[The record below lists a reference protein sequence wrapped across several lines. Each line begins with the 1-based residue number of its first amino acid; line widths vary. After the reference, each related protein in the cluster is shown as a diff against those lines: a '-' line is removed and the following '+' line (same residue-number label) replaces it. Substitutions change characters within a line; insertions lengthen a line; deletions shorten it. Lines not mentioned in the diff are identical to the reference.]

1 MKVIGVTGGV
11 GTGKSTVLS
20 ILENDYNAKIIEADK
35 VAHFL
40 MEPDKEAYTEI
51 VHLFGEDI
59 LYANREINRNV
70 LGSIVFNDSHQ
81 LLKLNSIVH
90 PAVKKY
96 IQNQIY
102 DAQTNGEYK
111 YVIIEAALLIE
122 DGYKSICD
130 ELWSIYTDKSVRI
143 DRLMSSRGYDYDKCI
158 SIINSQNDDEFYK
171 SNCDYIID
179 NTHELNN
186 TKNIIFKIMNNQI

>member
-35 VAHFL
+35 VAHYL
-40 MEPDKEAYTEI
+40 MEPDKEAYIDI
-51 VHLFGEDI
+51 VNQFGEII
-59 LYANREINRNV
+59 LYSNREINRNI
-70 LGSIVFNDSHQ
+70 LGNIVFNDSNK

-96 IQNQIY
+96 IQNEIY
-102 DAQTNGEYK
+102 DIQMNGKYE
-111 YVIIEAALLIE
+111 YVIVEAALLIE

-130 ELWSIYTDKSVRI
+130 ELWYIYTDKSVRI
-143 DRLMSSRGYDYDKCI
+143 DRLMEARGYDYSKCI
-158 SIINSQNDDEFYK
+158 SIINSQNDDEFYE

-179 NTHELNN
+179 NTYDLNN
-186 TKNIIFKIMNNQI
+186 TKKIISKIMQSYE